1 VTRIAHLSLVALIA
15 ASLMGPAA
23 TAATPAEPTA
33 DKAVAVKVALAVPAT
48 AAAPGCA
55 VGLFRGGKTELQ
67 VNDGYADV
75 ATGRRIDADTQFYA
89 ASVSKQFTVAA
100 LMQLVAAGKVRP
112 DADVHR
118 YLPDLPPYPDPL
130 TIQHLLNMTSGVRDS
145 LVLLQ
150 LDGIEPLSRA
160 TRAEALAEVFQQRDT
175 KFKPGTAYDYTN
187 GGYLLLSEVVERV
200 SGEKFET
207 YVNAHVL
214 KPLGMTRSFVMLGSR
229 TSDANFARGYT
240 MVGGKVTLT
249 DEFPLFGGS
258 GGLITTINDLAKWYG
273 DIDSGHKVWTPE
285 VTRLMTTPGRFA
297 DGSPVR
303 DHGQG
308 PVYGNALLIGP
319 HWFHHTGSAGGF
331 KTLFGYNRE
340 QRFGMALLCNN
351 GDYNPDKV
359 ADAVLAAYDG
369 SVPRVSEGAP
379 PSTLNGRYGNPNLKA
394 VYSIALTDAGGMV
407 TVTDRT
413 GKPGAPQSLVAT
425 GPGQYKGPGYTLSF
439 DDNAMGFTLTIP
451 RVALHFTRLP

>member
-1 VTRIAHLSLVALIA
+1 VTRIAHLTLFALIA
-15 ASLMGPAA
+15 ASLTAPAA
-23 TAATPAEPTA
+23 TAAAPAEPAA
-33 DKAVAVKVALAVPAT
+33 DKAAAVKAALAVPT
-48 AAAPGCA
+48 NSTAPGCA

-75 ATGRRIDADTQFYA
+75 ATGYRIDADTQFYA
-89 ASVSKQFTVAA
+89 ASVSKQFTAAA
-100 LMQLVAAGKVRP
+100 LMQLVVAGKVRL
-112 DADVHR
+112 DADVHL

-130 TIQHLLNMTSGVRDS
+130 TIQNLLNMTSGVRDS

-150 LDGIEPLSRA
+150 LDGVEPLSRA
-160 TRAEALAEVFQQRDT
+160 NRVQALAEVFQQRDT

-207 YVNAHVL
+207 YVGSHVL

-229 TSDANFARGYT
+229 TSDANAARGYT
-240 MVGGKVTLT
+240 MPGGKATLT
-249 DEFPLFGGS
+249 DEIPLFGGS

-285 VTRLMTTPGRFA
+285 VTRLMTAPGRLA
-297 DGSPVR
+297 DGSAVR

-319 HWFHHTGSAGGF
+319 HWFHHTGAAGGF
-331 KTLFGYNRE
+331 KTLFGYDRE
-340 QRFGMALLCNN
+340 QRLGVALLCNN

-359 ADAVLAAYDG
+359 ADAVLAAFDD

-379 PSTLNGRYGNPNLKA
+379 PSSLNGRYANPNLKA
-394 VYSIALTDAGGMV
+394 VYSIALAEAGG
-407 TVTDRT
+407 TLTITDRN
-413 GKPGAPQSLVAT
+413 GKLGAPQSLEAT
-425 GPGQYKGPGYTLSF
+425 GPGQYKGKGYTLSF

-451 RVALHFTRLP
+451 RVVLHFTRLP

>member
-1 VTRIAHLSLVALIA
+1 VTRIAYLPLFALIA
-15 ASLMGPAA
+15 VSLAAPVA
-23 TAATPAEPTA
+23 TAAAPAEPTA
-33 DKAVAVKVALAVPAT
+33 KAAAVKAALAVPAT

-55 VGLFRGGKTELQ
+55 VGLFRDGKTELQ
-67 VNDGYADV
+67 VVDGYADV
-75 ATGRRIDADTQFYA
+75 TTGRRIDADTQFYA

-100 LMQLVAAGKVRP
+100 LMQLVAAGKVRL
-112 DADVHR
+112 DADVHL

-130 TIQHLLNMTSGVRDS
+130 TIQNLLNMTSGVRDS

-160 TRAEALAEVFQQRDT
+160 NRAQALAEVFQQRDT

-207 YVNAHVL
+207 YVDAHVL

-229 TSDANFARGYT
+229 TSDANVARGYT

-273 DIDSGHKVWTPE
+273 DIDNGHKVWTPE
-285 VTRLMTTPGRFA
+285 VTRLMTTPGRFT

-340 QRFGMALLCNN
+340 QRFGVALLCNN

-359 ADAVLAAYDG
+359 ADAVLAAFDG
-369 SVPRVSEGAP
+369 SVPRVSEGTP
-379 PSTLNGRYGNPNLKA
+379 PSSLNGRYGNPNLKA
-394 VYSIALTDAGGMV
+394 VYSIALTEAGGTL
-407 TVTDRT
+407 TVTDRN
-413 GKPGAPQSLVAT
+413 GKPGAPQSLEAT
-425 GPGQYKGPGYTLSF
+425 APGQYKAQGYKLSF

-451 RVALHFTRLP
+451 RVSLHFTRLP

>member
-1 VTRIAHLSLVALIA
+1 VTRIAHLPLVALIA
-15 ASLMGPAA
+15 ISLMAPAA

-33 DKAVAVKVALAVPAT
+33 EKAAAVKAALAVPAT
-48 AAAPGCA
+48 TAAPGCA

-100 LMQLVAAGKVRP
+100 LMQLVAAGKVRL
-112 DADVHR
+112 DADVHL

-130 TIQHLLNMTSGVRDS
+130 TIQNLLNMTSGVRDS

-160 TRAEALAEVFQQRDT
+160 TRAQALAEVFQQRDT

-200 SGEKFET
+200 SGEKFEA

-214 KPLGMTRSFVMLGSR
+214 RPLGMTRSFVMLGNR
-229 TSDANFARGYT
+229 TSDANAARGYT
-240 MVGGKVTLT
+240 MPGGKPTLT

-258 GGLITTINDLAKWYG
+258 GGLITTINDLAKWYA
-273 DIDSGHKVWTPE
+273 DIDSEHKVWTPE
-285 VTRLMTTPGRFA
+285 VTRLMTTPGLFT

-319 HWFHHTGSAGGF
+319 HWFHHTGAAGGF

-340 QRFGMALLCNN
+340 QRFGVALLCNN

-369 SVPRVSEGAP
+369 NVPRVSEGAP
-379 PSTLNGRYGNPNLKA
+379 PSSLNGRYGNPNLKA
-394 VYSIALTDAGGMV
+394 VYTIALTEAGGTL

-413 GKPGAPQSLVAT
+413 GKPGVPQSLEAT

-451 RVALHFTRLP
+451 RVVVHFARLP

>member
-1 VTRIAHLSLVALIA
+1 VTRIGYLPLFALVA
-15 ASLMGPAA
+15 ASLLAPAA
-23 TAATPAEPTA
+23 TAATP
-33 DKAVAVKVALAVPAT
+33 DKAAAVKAALAVPAGSV
-48 AAAPGCA
+48 APGCA

-75 ATGRRIDADTQFYA
+75 ATRRPINADTQFYA

-100 LMQLVAAGKVRP
+100 LMQLVAAGKVRL
-112 DADVHR
+112 DADVHV

-150 LDGIEPLSRA
+150 LDGIEPLSSASRA
-160 TRAEALAEVFQQRDT
+160 QALAEVFQQRDT

-207 YVNAHVL
+207 YVGSHVL

-229 TSDANFARGYT
+229 TSDANVARGYT
-240 MVGGKVTLT
+240 MAGSKATLT

-340 QRFGMALLCNN
+340 QRLGVALLCNN

-369 SVPRVSEGAP
+369 NVPRVSEGAP
-379 PSTLNGRYGNPNLKA
+379 PSSLNGRYGNPNLKA
-394 VYSIALTDAGGMV
+394 VYSIALTETGGTL
-407 TVTDRT
+407 TVTDRN
-413 GKPGAPQSLVAT
+413 GKPGAPQVLEAT
-425 GPGQYKGPGYTLSF
+425 GPGQYKGKGYTLSF

-451 RVALHFTRLP
+451 RVVLHFTRLS

>member
-1 VTRIAHLSLVALIA
+1 MTRIVHLPLFALVA
-15 ASLMGPAA
+15 ASFA
-23 TAATPAEPTA
+23 TAPASAGSAVEPGSA
-33 DKAVAVKVALAVPAT
+33 KASAVKAVLAVPAT
-48 AAAPGCA
+48 SAAPGCA
-55 VGLFRGGKTELQ
+55 VGLFRGGTAELL
-67 VNDGYADV
+67 VSDGYADV

-100 LMQLVAAGKVRP
+100 LMQLVVAGKVRL
-112 DADVHR
+112 DDDVHH
-118 YLPDLPPYPDPL
+118 YLPDLPPYPDRL
-130 TIQHLLNMTSGVRDS
+130 TIQNLLNMTSGVRDS

-160 TRAEALAEVFQQRDT
+160 TRAEALAEMFQQRDT

-200 SGEKFET
+200 SGEKFEA

-214 KPLGMTRSFVMLGSR
+214 KPLGMTRSYVMLGSR
-229 TSDANFARGYT
+229 TSDANAARGYT
-240 MVGGKVTLT
+240 MPGGKVTLT
-249 DEFPLFGGS
+249 DEIPLFGGS
-258 GGLITTINDLAKWYG
+258 GGLITTINDLGKWYA

-285 VTRLMTTPGRFA
+285 LTRLMTTPGRFA

-308 PVYGNALLIGP
+308 PVYGNALLIGS

-340 QRFGMALLCNN
+340 QRFGVALLCNN

-359 ADAVLAAYDG
+359 ADAVLAAFDG

-379 PSTLNGRYGNPNLKA
+379 PSSLDGRYGNPNLKA
-394 VYSIALTDAGGMV
+394 VYSIALTEAGGTV
-407 TVTDRT
+407 TVTDRN
-413 GKPGAPQSLVAT
+413 GKPGAPQPLEAT
-425 GPGQYKGPGYTLSF
+425 GPGQYKGRGYTLSF
-439 DDNAMGFTLTIP
+439 DDNGMGFTLTIP

>member
-1 VTRIAHLSLVALIA
+1 VTRIGYLPLFALVA
-15 ASLMGPAA
+15 ASLA
-23 TAATPAEPTA
+23 TAPASAGSAVEPVSAKA
-33 DKAVAVKVALAVPAT
+33 DAVKAVLAVPAGS
-48 AAAPGCA
+48 AAPGCA
-55 VGLFRGGKTELQ
+55 VGLFRGGKPELR
-67 VNDGYADV
+67 VSDGYADV

-100 LMQLVAAGKVRP
+100 LMQLVVAGKVRL
-112 DADVHR
+112 DDDVHL
-118 YLPDLPPYPDPL
+118 YLPDLPPYPDRL
-130 TIQHLLNMTSGVRDS
+130 TIQNLLNMTSGVRDS

-160 TRAEALAEVFQQRDT
+160 NRAEALAEMFQQRDT

-200 SGEKFET
+200 SGEKFEA

-229 TSDANFARGYT
+229 SSDVNAARGYT
-240 MVGGKVTLT
+240 MPGGKVTLT
-249 DEFPLFGGS
+249 DEIPLFGGS
-258 GGLITTINDLAKWYG
+258 GGLITTINDLGKWYA

-285 VTRLMTTPGRFA
+285 LTRLMTTPGRFA

-340 QRFGMALLCNN
+340 QRFGVALLCNN

-359 ADAVLAAYDG
+359 ADAVLAAFDN

-379 PSTLNGRYGNPNLKA
+379 PSSLDGRYGNPNLKA
-394 VYSIALTDAGGMV
+394 VYSIALTGTGGTV
-407 TVTDRT
+407 IVTDRN
-413 GKPGAPQSLVAT
+413 GKPGAPQPLEAT
-425 GPGQYKGPGYTLSF
+425 GPGQYKGRDYTLSF

-451 RVALHFTRLP
+451 RVVLHFTRLP

>member
-1 VTRIAHLSLVALIA
+1 VTRIAYLPLFALIA
-15 ASLMGPAA
+15 VSLAAPVA
-23 TAATPAEPTA
+23 TAAAPAEPTA
-33 DKAVAVKVALAVPAT
+33 KAAAVKAALAVPAT

-55 VGLFRGGKTELQ
+55 VGLFRDGKTELQ
-67 VNDGYADV
+67 VVDGYADV
-75 ATGRRIDADTQFYA
+75 TTGRRIDADTQFYA

-100 LMQLVAAGKVRP
+100 LMQLVAAGKVRL
-112 DADVHR
+112 DADVHL

-150 LDGIEPLSRA
+150 LDGIEPLSSANRA
-160 TRAEALAEVFQQRDT
+160 QALAEVFQQRDT

-207 YVNAHVL
+207 YVGSHVL

-229 TSDANFARGYT
+229 TSDANVARGYT

-273 DIDSGHKVWTPE
+273 DIDNGHKVWTPE
-285 VTRLMTTPGRFA
+285 VTRLMTTPGRFT

-340 QRFGMALLCNN
+340 QRFGVALLCNN

-359 ADAVLAAYDG
+359 ADAVLAAFDR
-369 SVPRVSEGAP
+369 SVPRVSEATP
-379 PSTLNGRYGNPNLKA
+379 PSSLNGRYGNPNLKA
-394 VYSIALTDAGGMV
+394 VYSIALTEAGGTL
-407 TVTDRT
+407 TVTDRN
-413 GKPGAPQSLVAT
+413 GKPGAPQSLEAT
-425 GPGQYKGPGYTLSF
+425 APGQYKAQGYKLSF

-451 RVALHFTRLP
+451 RVSLHFTRLP

>member
-1 VTRIAHLSLVALIA
+1 MTRIAHLPLVALIA
-15 ASLMGPAA
+15 ASLAAPAA
-23 TAATPAEPTA
+23 TAAAPAEPTA
-33 DKAVAVKVALAVPAT
+33 KAAAVKAALAVPTT

-55 VGLFRGGKTELQ
+55 AGLFRGGKTELQ

-100 LMQLVAAGKVRP
+100 LMQLVAAGKVRL
-112 DADVHR
+112 DADVHL

-130 TIQHLLNMTSGVRDS
+130 TIQNLLNMTSGVRDS

-160 TRAEALAEVFQQRDT
+160 TRAQALAEVFQQRDT

-273 DIDSGHKVWTPE
+273 DIDNGHKVWTPE

-319 HWFHHTGSAGGF
+319 HWFHHTGAAGGF

-340 QRFGMALLCNN
+340 QRFGVALLCNN

-379 PSTLNGRYGNPNLKA
+379 PSSLNGRYGNPNLKA
-394 VYSIALTDAGGMV
+394 VYSIALTEAGGTV
-407 TVTDRT
+407 TVIDRT

-425 GPGQYKGPGYTLSF
+425 GSGQYKGPGYTLSF

-451 RVALHFTRLP
+451 RVALHFSRLP

>member
-1 VTRIAHLSLVALIA
+1 MTRIGYLPLVALIA
-15 ASLMGPAA
+15 MSLMAPAA
-23 TAATPAEPTA
+23 TSATPAEPTA
-33 DKAVAVKVALAVPAT
+33 EKAAAVKAALAVPAT
-48 AAAPGCA
+48 SAAPGCA

-100 LMQLVAAGKVRP
+100 LMQLVVAGKVRL

-118 YLPDLPPYPDPL
+118 YLPDLPSYSDPL
-130 TIQHLLNMTSGVRDS
+130 TIQNLLNMTSGVRDS

-160 TRAEALAEVFQQRDT
+160 TRAQALAEVFQQRDT

-200 SGEKFET
+200 SGEKFEA
-207 YVNAHVL
+207 YVNAHLL

-229 TSDANFARGYT
+229 TSDANVARGYT
-240 MVGGKVTLT
+240 MPGGKAVLT

-258 GGLITTINDLAKWYG
+258 GGLITTINDLAKWYA
-273 DIDSGHKVWTPE
+273 DIDHGHKVWTPE
-285 VTRLMTTPGRFA
+285 VTRLMAMPGRFT

-340 QRFGMALLCNN
+340 QRFGVALLCNN

-369 SVPRVSEGAP
+369 NVPRVSEGAR
-379 PSTLNGRYGNPNLKA
+379 PSSLNGRYGNPNLKA
-394 VYSIALTDAGGMV
+394 VYSIALTEAGGTV

-413 GKPGAPQSLVAT
+413 GKPRAPQLLEAT

-451 RVALHFTRLP
+451 RVILHFTRLP

>member
-1 VTRIAHLSLVALIA
+1 MKRIAHLPLFALVA
-15 ASLMGPAA
+15 ASLTPPVA
-23 TAATPAEPTA
+23 TAAAPAEPEA
-33 DKAVAVKVALAVPAT
+33 AKAAAVKAALAVPAGS
-48 AAAPGCA
+48 AAPGCA

-100 LMQLVAAGKVRP
+100 LMQLVVAGKVRL
-112 DADVHR
+112 DADVHL

-130 TIQHLLNMTSGVRDS
+130 TIQNLLNMTSGVRDS

-150 LDGIEPLSRA
+150 LDGVEPLSRA
-160 TRAEALAEVFQQRDT
+160 TRAQALAEMFQQRDT

-207 YVNAHVL
+207 YVGSHVL

-229 TSDANFARGYT
+229 TTDINVARGYT
-240 MVGGKVTLT
+240 MAGGKTTLT

-258 GGLITTINDLAKWYG
+258 GGLITTINDLGKWYA
-273 DIDSGHKVWTPE
+273 DIDSGHKVWTAE
-285 VTRLMTTPGRFA
+285 VTRLMTSPGRFA

-319 HWFHHTGSAGGF
+319 HWFHHTGAAGGF
-331 KTLFGYNRE
+331 KTLFGYDRE
-340 QRFGMALLCNN
+340 QRFGVALLCNN

-379 PSTLNGRYGNPNLKA
+379 PSSLNGRYGNPNLKA
-394 VYSIALTDAGGMV
+394 VYSIALTEAGG
-407 TVTDRT
+407 TLSVTDRT
-413 GKPGAPQSLVAT
+413 GKPGAPQMLEAT
-425 GPGQYKGPGYTLSF
+425 GPGQYKARGYTLSF

-451 RVALHFTRLP
+451 RVVLHFARLP

>member
-1 VTRIAHLSLVALIA
+1 MTRIGYLPLFALVA
-15 ASLMGPAA
+15 ASLA
-23 TAATPAEPTA
+23 TAPASAGSAVEPGSA
-33 DKAVAVKVALAVPAT
+33 KAAAVKAVLAVPAGS
-48 AAAPGCA
+48 AAPGCA
-55 VGLFRGGKTELQ
+55 VGLFRGGKPELL
-67 VNDGYADV
+67 VSDGYADV

-100 LMQLVAAGKVRP
+100 LMQLVVAGKVRL
-112 DADVHR
+112 DDDVHL
-118 YLPDLPPYPDPL
+118 YLPDLPPYPDRL
-130 TIQHLLNMTSGVRDS
+130 TIQNLLNMTSGVRDS

-160 TRAEALAEVFQQRDT
+160 NRAEALAEMFQQRDT

-200 SGEKFET
+200 SGEKFEA

-229 TSDANFARGYT
+229 SSDANAARGYT
-240 MVGGKVTLT
+240 MPGGKVTLT
-249 DEFPLFGGS
+249 DEIPLFGGS
-258 GGLITTINDLAKWYG
+258 GGLITTINDLGKWYA

-285 VTRLMTTPGRFA
+285 LTRLMTTPGRFA

-319 HWFHHTGSAGGF
+319 HWFHHKGSAGGF

-340 QRFGMALLCNN
+340 QRFGVALLCNN
-351 GDYNPDKV
+351 GDYSPDKV
-359 ADAVLAAYDG
+359 ADAVLAAFDN

-379 PSTLNGRYGNPNLKA
+379 PSSLDGRYGNPNLKA
-394 VYSIALTDAGGMV
+394 VYSIALTDTGGTV
-407 TVTDRT
+407 AVTDRN
-413 GKPGAPQSLVAT
+413 GKPGAPQPLEAT
-425 GPGQYKGPGYTLSF
+425 GPGQYKGRDYTLSF

-451 RVALHFTRLP
+451 RVVLHFTRLP

>member
-1 VTRIAHLSLVALIA
+1 VTRIGYLPLVALIA
-15 ASLMGPAA
+15 ASLAAPAA
-23 TAATPAEPTA
+23 TAATPGEPESAKVT
-33 DKAVAVKVALAVPAT
+33 AVKAALGVPAT
-48 AAAPGCA
+48 SAAPGCA
-55 VGLFRGGKTELQ
+55 VGLFRGGKTELL

-100 LMQLVAAGKVRP
+100 LMQLVAAGKVRL

-130 TIQHLLNMTSGVRDS
+130 TIQNLLNMTSGVRDS

-160 TRAEALAEVFQQRDT
+160 SRAQALAEVFQQRDT

-187 GGYLLLSEVVERV
+187 GGYLLLSEVVERI
-200 SGEKFET
+200 SGEKFEA

-229 TSDANFARGYT
+229 TSDANVARGYT
-240 MVGGKVTLT
+240 MPGGKATLT
-249 DEFPLFGGS
+249 DEIPLFGGS
-258 GGLITTINDLAKWYG
+258 GGLITTVNDLAKWYA
-273 DIDSGHKVWTPE
+273 DIDGGHKVWTPA
-285 VTRLMTTPGRFA
+285 VTRLMTMPGRFA

-340 QRFGMALLCNN
+340 QRFGVALLCNN

-359 ADAVLAAYDG
+359 ADSVLAAFDR
-369 SVPRVSEGAP
+369 SVPPVSEGAP
-379 PSTLNGRYGNPNLKA
+379 PSSLNGRYGNPNLKA
-394 VYSIALTDAGGMV
+394 VYSIALTEAGGTL
-407 TVTDRT
+407 TVTGRT
-413 GKPGAPQSLVAT
+413 GKPGAPQLLEAT
-425 GPGQYKGPGYTLSF
+425 GPGQYKGRGYTLSF
-439 DDNAMGFTLTIP
+439 DDNGMGFTLTIP
-451 RVALHFTRLP
+451 RVVLHFTRLP

>member
-1 VTRIAHLSLVALIA
+1 VTRIAHLPLVALIA
-15 ASLMGPAA
+15 ASLAAPAA
-23 TAATPAEPTA
+23 TTATPAEPGA
-33 DKAVAVKVALAVPAT
+33 AKAAAVKAALAVPAT
-48 AAAPGCA
+48 SAAPGCA

-100 LMQLVAAGKVRP
+100 LMQLVAAGKVRL

-160 TRAEALAEVFQQRDT
+160 NRAQALAEVFQQRDT
-175 KFKPGTAYDYTN
+175 KFRPGTAYDYTN

-207 YVNAHVL
+207 YVDAHVL
-214 KPLGMTRSFVMLGSR
+214 KPIGMTRSFVMLGSR
-229 TSDANFARGYT
+229 TSDTNVARGYT
-240 MVGGKVTLT
+240 MAGGKAVLT

-273 DIDSGHKVWTPE
+273 DIDNGHKVWTPE
-285 VTRLMTTPGRFA
+285 VTRLITMPGRFA

-340 QRFGMALLCNN
+340 QRFGVALLCNN

-359 ADAVLAAYDG
+359 ADAVVAAFDK

-379 PSTLNGRYGNPNLKA
+379 PSSVNGRYGNPNLKA
-394 VYSIALTDAGGMV
+394 VYSIALTEGGG
-407 TVTDRT
+407 TLTITDRN
-413 GKPGAPQSLVAT
+413 GKPGAPQVLEAT
-425 GPGQYKGPGYTLSF
+425 GPGQYKAQGYTLSF

-451 RVALHFTRLP
+451 RVSLHFTRLP